1 MRIPMRKM
9 PWVKLAAGFLR
20 DEKVHFIIKK
30 YGHDTMVVWT
40 GLLTECERGVLEMD
54 EEIFAE
60 VCIMDMQRFDEIK
73 KIFIKFGLVTQCN
86 GEKLKVTNWEKYQF
100 SDSYERVKA
109 HREKENAGFVTEC
122 NENETALKQI
132 VTVDIEEDKENI
144 LGDSAQRS
152 DANPI
157 APLDQGF
164 SEAWAEYP
172 NRSGANP
179 KRYAAQAWNARLKE
193 GHSKDEM
200 LQGLRRYQTWCKETQ
215 KLGTEFVMQA
225 KKFFGPA
232 KYFAEAWSTDQ
243 PKKER
248 RVAL

>member
-1 MRIPMRKM
+1 MKKM
-9 PWVKLAAGFLR
+9 PWVKLAVGLLR
-20 DEKVHFIIKK
+20 DEKIHFIIKK

-60 VCIMDMQRFDEIK
+60 VCIMDMQRFEEIK
-73 KIFIKFGLVTQCN
+73 KVFIKFGLVTQCN

-109 HREKENAGFVTEC
+109 HREKKSADHVTER
-122 NENETALKQI
+122 NENETITKQN

-144 LGDSAQRS
+144 LGDPAQRS
-152 DANPI
+152 
-157 APLDQGF
+157 LDPDF
-164 SEAWAEYP
+164 AEAWNEYP

-179 KRYAAQAWNARLKE
+179 KRDAAKAWNARLKE

-200 LQGLRRYQTWCKETQ
+200 LQGVRRYKAWCKENQ
-215 KLGTEFVMQA
+215 KFGTEFVMQA

-232 KYFAEAWSTDQ
+232 KYFAEKWGTDQ

-248 RVAL
+248 GVVV